1 MSETKPVQKPIAF
14 FIIIPDTFTRE
25 VREETKNWMN
35 ARESIVRSP
44 MSKIT
49 KLFLKV
55 IWFSKLSY
63 VVKFQNQYSSFENSV
78 GTVVIYT
85 NHWVLSQRSRRMPNF
100 LLISGLHIA
109 ANAQPSTIE
118 ETMSRDW
125 GMNQRQP
132 ITDCFTSSGSSYVLI
147 KHSSNGAILWWVSW
161 NVVIL
166 CLDSSTNTPI
176 TSLKRLVKLI

>member
-25 VREETKNWMN
+25 VREETKNWVN

-55 IWFSKLSY
+55 IWFSKLFY

-109 ANAQPSTIE
+109 ANAQPSTID
-118 ETMSRDW
+118 ETMSGDW
-125 GMNQRQP
+125 EWISGSQSL
-132 ITDCFTSSGSSYVLI
+132 ITDCFTSSGSSYVLLI
-147 KHSSNGAILWWVSW
+147 PQVTEQFYGGFLGMWLFSVLILPQ
-161 NVVIL
+161 IPL
-166 CLDSSTNTPI
+166 L
-176 TSLKRLVKLI
+176 LR

>member
-25 VREETKNWMN
+25 VREETKNWVN

-85 NHWVLSQRSRRMPNF
+85 NHWVLAQRSRRMPNF

-125 GMNQRQP
+125 EWIN
-132 ITDCFTSSGSSYVLI
+132 GSQSQTVLLPAAQVTFY
-147 KHSSNGAILWWVSW
+147 K
-161 NVVIL
+161 
-166 CLDSSTNTPI
+166 
-176 TSLKRLVKLI
+176 SLK